1 MSGAAGADPVTQATL
16 DLVMR
21 EDRGRLLAALIARLR
36 DFQLAEDALQEAL
49 ESALVHWGRSGV
61 PASPQG
67 WLLRAAFRKAID
79 RMRRSAREERKVSDL
94 ARLVPDEAE
103 ETEAVMIPDDRLRL
117 IFTCCHP
124 ALEPKT
130 RVALTL
136 RTICGL
142 TTAQIAAVFLDA
154 EPTMGQ
160 RLSRAKAK
168 IAAAR
173 IPFAVPGPE
182 LWPDRLNAVL
192 TVIYL
197 IFTTGYTAGP
207 EAGLELCAEAIHLA
221 RLMDALRPGEAET
234 EGALALVLLT
244 EARRK
249 ARVGPDGATVPPAD
263 QDRGLWDKALIDE
276 GLRIL
281 DRAMARRA
289 PGPFQIKAAIAA
301 LNLAPPPDWPQIAA
315 LYTRLL
321 DWEPTP
327 VVRLN
332 GAVALAQ
339 SGALDAAAE
348 AIDALSAELDG
359 YQPFHAA
366 RADLRLRLGRA
377 AESIADFD
385 RAIALAPHPADALF
399 LRRRRD
405 AAMISAPSR
414 ASSRENEKKG
424 RAEAR
429 PKSNREV

>member
-1 MSGAAGADPVTQATL
+1 MPLQAL
-16 DLVMR
+16 DHVLR
-21 EDRGRLLAALIARLR
+21 ADRGRLLAALIARTG
-36 DFQLAEDALQEAL
+36 DFQRAEDALQEAAAA
-49 ESALVHWGRSGV
+49 ALVHWGRGGV
-61 PASPQG
+61 PADPAA
-67 WLLRAAFRKAID
+67 WLLRAARRKTIDAWRRDGAAI
-79 RMRRSAREERKVSDL
+79 RNQAAL
-94 ARLVPDEAE
+94 ALLAAE
-103 ETEAVMIPDDRLRL
+103 EAADPDPQDIPDDRLRL

-154 EPTMGQ
+154 EPAMGQ

-168 IAAAR
+168 IAAAG
-173 IPFAVPGPE
+173 IPYAVPGPE
-182 LWPDRLNAVL
+182 LWPERLNAVL
-192 TVIYL
+192 TVVYL

-207 EAGLELCAEAIHLA
+207 KAGPELCAEAIHLG
-221 RLMDALRPGEAET
+221 RMLDALRPGEAET
-234 EGALALVLLT
+234 EGALALMLLT
-244 EARRK
+244 EARRP
-249 ARVGPDGATVPPAD
+249 ARVGPDGATIPPAD
-263 QDRGLWDKALIDE
+263 QDRGLWDTDRIDE

-281 DRAMARRA
+281 DRAMIRRA
-289 PGPFQIKAAIAA
+289 AGPFQIKAAIAA
-301 LNLAPPPDWPQIAA
+301 LNVAAPPTDWPQIAA

-332 GAVALAQ
+332 RAVALAQ
-339 SGALDAAAE
+339 SGALIAAAE
-348 AIDALSAELDG
+348 TIDALSPQLDG

-366 RADLRLRLGRA
+366 RADLRLRQGRS
-377 AESIADFD
+377 AESIAEFD
-385 RAIALAPHPADALF
+385 RAIALAPHSADALF

-414 ASSRENEKKG
+414 AISPENEKKG